1 MVTGTKEGVLQFRQ
15 YIDTPQVVHNRKSC
29 HVGTLILIKLFTT
42 ESLAIKLFTNQSPGI
57 LMIPIKFVHNK
68 KVWNLEDSHHQV
80 VSQQLCVMYMQHVN
94 YGDKQQ
100 NH

>member
-1 MVTGTKEGVLQFRQ
+1 MVPRTKEGVLQCCQ

-42 ESLAIKLFTNQSPGI
+42 KSLGI
-57 LMIPIKFVHNK
+57 LMIPIKFIHNR
-68 KVWNLEDSHHQV
+68 KVWNLEDSHDQV
-80 VSQQLCVMYMQHVN
+80 VSQPLCVMYMQHVN